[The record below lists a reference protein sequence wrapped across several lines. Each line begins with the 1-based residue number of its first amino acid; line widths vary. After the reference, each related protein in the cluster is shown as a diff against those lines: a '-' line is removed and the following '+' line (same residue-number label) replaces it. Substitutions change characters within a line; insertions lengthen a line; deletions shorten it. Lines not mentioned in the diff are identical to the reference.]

1 MQELAEALKRRDDPA
16 LREELLRL
24 GEALIRKV
32 AVEFENSGLT
42 MEELLRAGHLGLLS
56 AVYNLELDKGG
67 DFATFA
73 CNLIRGEIR
82 ARIRE
87 RFPPPEPPRWLRILA
102 RQIDRAHRELSEEF
116 GRPPTLSELAES
128 LNLTEDG
135 LREAFKARE
144 AFLYTSLS
152 AGQRAEDLRPQFH
165 PELIRDRKPSPF
177 PWQARIRLARALD
190 RLSILWSKLVERL
203 HGNI

>member
-24 GEALIRKV
+24 GETLIKKV

-165 PELIRDRKPSPF
+165 PELIRDRRPSPF

-203 HGNI
+203 HGSI